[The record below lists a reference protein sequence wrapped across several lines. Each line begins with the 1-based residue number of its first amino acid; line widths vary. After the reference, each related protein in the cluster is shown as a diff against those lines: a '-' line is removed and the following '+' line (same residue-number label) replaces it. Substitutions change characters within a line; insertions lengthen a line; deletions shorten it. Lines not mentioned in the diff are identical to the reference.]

1 MGALDDPE
9 GRPMQTGRPSIT
21 ALGVAAAR
29 AAHQR
34 IEGGRVFSD
43 PLAARILGPDADDPV
58 FETSFDPANEMA
70 RLVVTAR
77 ARYAEEALAA
87 AVERGVPQVVILGAG
102 LDTFA
107 YRSPYGPAGPR
118 MFEVDFPA
126 TQKWKRE
133 RLAAAGIAVP
143 PSLTFAPIDVERS
156 NLAEGLAEAGF
167 DAGRPAF
174 FLWAG
179 VVPYLTPEAVFGT
192 LAFIAALPR
201 GSGVVF
207 DYLDPPDSLAP
218 PFRAAHEARAAWT
231 AANGEPLL
239 SHFAAEDLAARMT
252 GLGFSVIENL
262 DYHEVC
268 TRYESR
274 MATPPLGSGGHVIAA
289 TTEI

>member
-29 AAHQR
+29 AAHQE
-34 IEGGRVFSD
+34 IEDGRVFSD
-43 PLAARILGPDADDPV
+43 PLAARILGPDAGDPA
-58 FETSFDPANEMA
+58 FETSFDAANEMA

-87 AVERGVPQVVILGAG
+87 AVSRGVRQVVILGAG

-118 MFEVDFPA
+118 VFEVDFPA
-126 TQKWKRE
+126 TQEWKRE
-133 RLAAAGIAVP
+133 RLAAAGIAEP
-143 PSLTFAPIDVERS
+143 PSLTFAPIDFERS
-156 NLAEGLAEAGF
+156 SLAGGLAEAGF
-167 DAGRPAF
+167 DADRPAF
-174 FLWAG
+174 FVWAG
-179 VVPYLTPEAVFGT
+179 VVPYLTPQAVLGT

-207 DYLDPPDSLAP
+207 DYLDPPDTLAP

-239 SHFAAEDLAARMT
+239 SHFAAEDLVAQLRD
-252 GLGFSVIENL
+252 LGFRDIENL
-262 DYHEVC
+262 DYHDVC
-268 TRYESR
+268 TRYESG
-274 MATPPLGSGGHVIAA
+274 MATPPPGAGAHVIAA
-289 TTEI
+289 TI